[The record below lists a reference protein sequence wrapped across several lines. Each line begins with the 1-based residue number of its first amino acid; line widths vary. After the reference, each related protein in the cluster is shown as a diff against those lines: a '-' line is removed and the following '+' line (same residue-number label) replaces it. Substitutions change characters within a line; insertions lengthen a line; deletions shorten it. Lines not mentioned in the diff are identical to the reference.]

1 MKLTEHLRHQL
12 MLRPYKPFVVR
23 TVENLPSLPD
33 VWDCATKMFGK
44 VIARVGSPTAL
55 SKKRLKQADRFE
67 LMPWLRPMEELVR
80 SWLISR
86 AVTWLLMSNA
96 GRKLMYPKMCAL
108 RQRPRIIIPYPGWYT
123 IAAHRAFG
131 PEPEP
136 EPAPKSFE
144 PRDRHDTQNW
154 RCRFQ
159 ALPMPA
165 KPTHRKP
172 AKEVEGEAP
181 ATAHTRTDIST
192 ARRIEMIARVMA
204 RPDAAIRRIAR
215 QIVRL
220 PVKALKARVSYFVS
234 TQYWMHGE
242 QEFCDARIHERCAIR
257 VFYRTLEAG

>member
-1 MKLTEHLRHQL
+1 

-33 VWDCATKMFGK
+33 VGDRATKMFGK
-44 VIARVGSPTAL
+44 VIARIGSPTAL

-67 LMPWLRPMEELVR
+67 LMLWLRPVEELVR

-86 AVTWLLMSNA
+86 AVTWLLMTNA
-96 GRKLMYPKMCAL
+96 GRELMYPKICAL

-131 PEPEP
+131 PEP
-136 EPAPKSFE
+136 AQKTFE
-144 PRDRHDTQNW
+144 PRDRFDTRNW

-159 ALPMPA
+159 ALPMSA

-172 AKEVEGEAP
+172 AKEVEGEEP

-204 RPDAAIRRIAR
+204 KPDAAIRRIAR

-220 PVKALKARVSYFVS
+220 PAKALKARESYFKS
-234 TQYWMHGE
+234 ARLWMHGE
-242 QEFCDARIHERCAIR
+242 QEFCDARIHEKSAIR
-257 VFYRTLEAG
+257 AFYRTLETG

>member
-12 MLRPYKPFVVR
+12 MMRPYTPFIVR
-23 TVENLPSLPD
+23 TFENLPSLPD
-33 VWDCATKMFGK
+33 VWDRATKMFGE
-44 VIARVGSPTAL
+44 VMARVGSPTAL

-67 LMPWLRPMEELVR
+67 LMLWLRPMEELVR

-86 AVTWLLMSNA
+86 AVTWLLMTNA
-96 GRKLMYPKMCAL
+96 GRKLMYPKICAL
-108 RQRPRIIIPYPGWYT
+108 RQRPRIIFPHPGWYT

-131 PEPEP
+131 PEPAP
-136 EPAPKSFE
+136 EPKTFE
-144 PRDRHDTQNW
+144 PRDRFDTQNW

-159 ALPMPA
+159 ALPMSEKSA
-165 KPTHRKP
+165 RRKR
-172 AKEVEGEAP
+172 AIEVEAEEP

-220 PVKALKARVSYFVS
+220 PAKALKAREHYFKS
-234 TQYWMHGE
+234 ARLWMHGE
-242 QEFCDARIHERCAIR
+242 QEFYDARIHEKSAIR
-257 VFYRTLEAG
+257 AFYRTLETG